1 MQNST
6 ARMPAVFFGH
16 GSPMN
21 ALAQNHY
28 TQAWRRLGESVP
40 RPKAILAISA
50 HWYTPGTAVTAM
62 ESPRTIHDFGG
73 FPQALFDL
81 QYPAPGSPLVAARVR
96 DVLAPLEV
104 RLDAEWGLDH
114 GTWSVLVHAFP
125 RADIP
130 VVQLSIDAT
139 KPPAFHYDLGS
150 RLAPLRA
157 EGVLIIASGNV
168 IHNLRR
174 IRWEEDAPAYE
185 WAVRFNARV
194 RDHLMRRDHK
204 PLVAYEQMDDDAR
217 LSVPTPEH
225 FLPLL
230 YILGLQGDQD
240 SIAFPLDGIQN
251 SSIGMLAL
259 VVSADSKP
267 H

>member
-1 MQNST
+1 MNMADQ
-6 ARMPAVFFGH
+6 MPAVFFGH

-28 TQAWRRLGESVP
+28 TQTWRRLGESVP

-50 HWYTPGTAVTAM
+50 HWCTPGTAVTAM
-62 ESPRTIHDFGG
+62 ENPRTIHDFGG

-96 DVLAPLEV
+96 DVLAPVGV
-104 RLDAEWGLDH
+104 RLDEEWGLDH

-125 RADIP
+125 KADIP
-130 VVQLSIDAT
+130 IVQLSIDAT

-157 EGVLIIASGNV
+157 EGVLIIGSGNV
-168 IHNLRR
+168 VHNLRR
-174 IRWEEDAPAYE
+174 IRWEEDAPAYD
-185 WAVRFNARV
+185 WAVRFNAQV
-194 RDHLMRRDHK
+194 RDHLMRRDHQ
-204 PLVAYEQMDDDAR
+204 PLVTYEQMGDDAR
-217 LSVPTPEH
+217 LSVPTSEH

-251 SSIGMLAL
+251 SSIGMLTL
-259 VVSADSKP
+259 VVGADSKP
-267 H
+267 R